1 MSAASNWHSRVP
13 PLLAQ
18 GLSCAVIAERLGVA
32 RCSVERV
39 RRGMQA
45 PAPAFEDLP
54 PQTWPALY
62 ASGTSL
68 ARIAVRTELSLRRVR
83 RELVAQGVTLRAPG
97 NRQGPRPT
105 WTTSAL
111 MARYGCA
118 ATCPRRIFCLRDR
131 TTAVGS
137 C

>member
-1 MSAASNWHSRVP
+1 MSTAPSWHLRVP

-45 PAPAFEDLP
+45 PAWAFEDLP
-54 PQTWPALY
+54 PETWPALY

-68 ARIAVRTELSLRRVR
+68 ARIAARTELTLRRVR
-83 RELVAQGVTLRAPG
+83 RELGAGRDAA
-97 NRQGPRPT
+97 
-105 WTTSAL
+105 SA
-111 MARYGCA
+111 GQS
-118 ATCPRRIFCLRDR
+118 
-131 TTAVGS
+131 AVKWPDDPPPEQ
-137 C
+137 

>member
-1 MSAASNWHSRVP
+1 MSTAPDWHSRVL

-18 GLSCAVIAERLGVA
+18 GLGCAVIAERLGVA

-45 PAPAFEDLP
+45 PARGFEDPP

-62 ASGTSL
+62 ARGAAL
-68 ARIAVRTELSLRRVR
+68 AQIASRTGLSQYRVR

-97 NRQGPRPT
+97 NRR
-105 WTTSAL
+105 
-111 MARYGCA
+111 
-118 ATCPRRIFCLRDR
+118 
-131 TTAVGS
+131 
-137 C
+137 

>member
-1 MSAASNWHSRVP
+1 MSTAPSWHSRVP

-45 PAPAFEDLP
+45 PAWAFEDLP

-62 ASGTSL
+62 AAGATLEQIVS
-68 ARIAVRTELSLRRVR
+68 RTGLSPLRVQ

-97 NRQGPRPT
+97 NRQ
-105 WTTSAL
+105 
-111 MARYGCA
+111 
-118 ATCPRRIFCLRDR
+118 
-131 TTAVGS
+131 
-137 C
+137 

>member
-1 MSAASNWHSRVP
+1 MSTAPSWHLRVP

-45 PAPAFEDLP
+45 PARAFEDLP

-62 ASGTSL
+62 AAGATLEQIVS
-68 ARIAVRTELSLRRVR
+68 RTGLSLLRVR
-83 RELVAQGVTLRAPG
+83 RELLARSVTLRAPG
-97 NRQGPRPT
+97 NRR
-105 WTTSAL
+105 
-111 MARYGCA
+111 
-118 ATCPRRIFCLRDR
+118 
-131 TTAVGS
+131 
-137 C
+137 